1 MEDLDC
7 HLLSIGKLT
16 FVDYSEATWSE
27 YLCLI
32 VSKVHQ
38 MPRCKSHGHLF
49 LGVFNKLIDG
59 IHFNAQILSQGRAM
73 RTSCSVIGWMLLRRD
88 WLQFG
93 LPDTFYVQNSYHNEH
108 CTPLDDSHCK
118 IWNNV
123 VSGRI
128 QELKVGMKS
137 RNIGLL
143 VATMVAPGETLIK
156 VDDSEFGIW

>member
-1 MEDLDC
+1 
-7 HLLSIGKLT
+7 
-16 FVDYSEATWSE
+16 
-27 YLCLI
+27 
-32 VSKVHQ
+32 
-38 MPRCKSHGHLF
+38 
-49 LGVFNKLIDG
+49 
-59 IHFNAQILSQGRAM
+59 
-73 RTSCSVIGWMLLRRD
+73 MLLRRD

-128 QELKVGMKS
+128 QELKAGMKS